1 MSTPARTR
9 PGLLANRDFTRFWFG
24 ETVSLFGVRITALAL
39 PLTAVLVLDANPGH
53 LGVLWFLTYL
63 PYLFAM
69 PFGVLVDRLPKR
81 PLMIAANLLRG
92 VLIGLVPVLAALDLL
107 TMVLLYAITL
117 GMAFGTV
124 LFEVCWQ
131 SYVPVLVHKDDLVA
145 ANGRVT
151 ASWSAAESAG
161 PGIGG
166 LLVQA
171 LTAPFALVA
180 NAFSYLVSVWTLWR
194 IKTPEPRP
202 APSGRRVGREM
213 RDGFAF
219 VVRQPLLRAIVMSG
233 AVYNFFYV
241 FLEALFVIYAVEVLH
256 FSAGLIGLVLSIG
269 AVGGVLGAAL
279 AARFVRR
286 FPFGRVY
293 IVADLVGVCGP
304 LLIPAITGPTVL
316 AVIAVT
322 TGFLVMRAGSA
333 VANTASISL
342 RQAVTPPDMLG
353 RMNAGMR
360 TLMWSPQT
368 VGALAGGY
376 LGTVVGI
383 RAGLIVAGVGCLLS
397 AIPLLLSRIPAL
409 RELPSVPVVHDER
422 ESVLS

>member
-1 MSTPARTR
+1 MSAPAKPR

-39 PLTAVLVLDANPGH
+39 PLTAVLALDANPGH

-69 PFGVLVDRLPKR
+69 PFGVLVDRLAKR
-81 PLMIAANLLRG
+81 PLMMAANLLRG
-92 VLIGLVPVLAALDLL
+92 VLIGLVPVLAALDML
-107 TMVLLYAITL
+107 TMGGLYAITL
-117 GMAFGTV
+117 GIAFGTV

-131 SYVPVLVHKDDLVA
+131 SYVPVLVPKEDLVA

-161 PGIGG
+161 PGLGG

-194 IKTPEPRP
+194 IRVPEPRP
-202 APSGRRVGREM
+202 APSGRKVGREM

-241 FLEALFVIYAVEVLH
+241 FLEALFVIYAVEVLG
-256 FSAGLIGLVLSIG
+256 FGAGLIGLVLSIG
-269 AVGGVLGAAL
+269 AIGGVLGAAL
-279 AARFVRR
+279 AARLVRR

-304 LLIPAITGPTVL
+304 LLIPLVTGPTVL
-316 AVIAVT
+316 AVIGVT

-342 RQAVTPPDMLG
+342 RQAVTPSDMLG

-368 VGALAGGY
+368 LGALAGGY

-383 RAGLIVAGVGCLLS
+383 RAGLFVAGVGCLLS
-397 AIPLLLSRIPAL
+397 ALPLLLSRIPAL
-409 RELPSVPVVHDER
+409 RELPSVPVVRPAR
-422 ESVLS
+422 ESVPT

>member
-107 TMVLLYAITL
+107 TMGLLYAITL

-161 PGIGG
+161 PGLGG

-194 IKTPEPRP
+194 IKAPEPRP

-304 LLIPAITGPTVL
+304 LLIPAVTGPTVL

-409 RELPSVPVVHDER
+409 RELPSVPVVRDER